1 MTDEQTVVEE
11 VKDEAKPSPETTNAQ
26 DESLEDLMKEF
37 ESVQEPPKEAKG
49 EQVSEDISEDVR
61 WIRAMREQEEA
72 KRTREAIEQTIGA
85 LKDGIDCPI
94 EIPNAWWEGRLDVAA
109 RQDPRLTQAWLARE
123 SKPEA
128 WKKIQA
134 HLKKQLESELSIR
147 RDLTDDRDAVTA
159 AVRSASK
166 APARESVAHDFDNMS
181 DAEFRRLER
190 SLRT

>member
-1 MTDEQTVVEE
+1 MMTEQTVVEE
-11 VKDEAKPSPETTNAQ
+11 VKAEAKPSVEMDNAQ

-49 EQVSEDISEDVR
+49 EQASEDISEDVR
-61 WIRAMREQEEA
+61 WVRNLREQEEA
-72 KRTREAIEQTIGA
+72 KRHREAIEQTIGA
-85 LKDGIDCPI
+85 LKDGVDCPI
-94 EIPNAWWEGRLDVAA
+94 EIPNEWWEGRLDVAA
-109 RQDPRLTQAWLARE
+109 RKDPRLTQAWLSRE

-166 APARESVAHDFDNMS
+166 APVRESVAHDFDNMS

-190 SLRT
+190 SLRN